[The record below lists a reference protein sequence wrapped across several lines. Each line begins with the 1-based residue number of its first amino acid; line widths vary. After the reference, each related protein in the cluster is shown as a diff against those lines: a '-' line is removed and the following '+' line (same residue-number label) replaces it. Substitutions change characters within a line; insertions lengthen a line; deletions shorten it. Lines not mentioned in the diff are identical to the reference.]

1 MQTKLIVRELCKEIL
16 NLSMA
21 ISEETDVDVYVRYYP
36 HVNELDVEIYP
47 KGFEKGYENY
57 ASYEI
62 DLTGDNAVGKLRE
75 IKDNI
80 LRIWRKVKCRK
91 LNF

>member
-21 ISEETDVDVYVRYYP
+21 ISEETDADVYVRYYP
-36 HVNELDVEIYP
+36 HVNQFDVDIYMQ
-47 KGFEKGYENY
+47 GFEKNY
-57 ASYEI
+57 RDCKAITI
-62 DLTGDNAVGKLRE
+62 DLAGENAEVKLKE

-80 LRIWRKVKCRK
+80 LSTWREMKEC
-91 LNF
+91 